1 MADNVAV
8 TAGTGT
14 TIATDDVSAVHFQ
27 KVKLVDGTADSS
39 TVIPGG
45 AEGLKVET
53 DVPTNPAIDYA
64 SSTNLDASGTVNLDT
79 GERASKKLRA
89 VEVFCSVPFKA
100 ALHTVDNGS
109 ESASPKG
116 IGGSLGEGYWRWDS
130 PSRDYV
136 FTGTTGG
143 TDAFR
148 VKVTS
153 LDANTDDASAYA
165 VFYMED

>member
-1 MADNVAV
+1 MADNVDV
-8 TAGTGT
+8 TPGTGA
-14 TIATDDVSAVHFQ
+14 TIATDDVSTVHYQ
-27 KVKLVDGTADSS
+27 RIKLVDGTLDS
-39 TVIPGG
+39 TTAIPGS
-45 AEGLKVET
+45 AEGLKVEA
-53 DVPTNPAIDYA
+53 DVPTNPVLDYA
-64 SSTNLDASGTVNLDT
+64 SSTALNAGGTVNLDS

-100 ALHTVDNGS
+100 ALHTVDNS
-109 ESASPKG
+109 VESTNPKG
-116 IGGSLGEGYWRWDS
+116 IGGSLSDGSWRWIT

-136 FTGTTGG
+136 ATGTTAG

-153 LDANTDDASAYA
+153 LDGNTDGASAYA

>member
-1 MADNVAV
+1 VANNLGV
-8 TAGTGT
+8 TVGVDA
-14 TIATDDVSAVHFQ
+14 TIATDDVSTVHYQ
-27 KVKLVDGTADSS
+27 RVKLVDGTEDSS
-39 TVIPGG
+39 TVIPGSS
-45 AEGLKVET
+45 EGLRVEA
-53 DVPTNPAIDYA
+53 DVPTNPVRDYA
-64 SSTNLDASGTVNLDT
+64 STTNLDAAATVNLDT

-100 ALHTVDNGS
+100 ALHTVDNS
-109 ESASPKG
+109 VESTDPAG
-116 IGGSLGEGYWRWDS
+116 IGGSLSDGYWRWDT

-136 FTGTTGG
+136 FTGTTAG

-153 LDANTDDASAYA
+153 LDANTDDANAYA